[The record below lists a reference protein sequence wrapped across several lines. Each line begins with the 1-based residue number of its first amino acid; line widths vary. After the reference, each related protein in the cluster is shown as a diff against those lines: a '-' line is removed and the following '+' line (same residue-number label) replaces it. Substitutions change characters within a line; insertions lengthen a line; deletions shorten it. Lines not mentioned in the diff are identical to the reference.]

1 MELNI
6 FFDSIRMLTFGETK
20 VAKGEFY
27 VAKKQTKIWYVNVNN
42 SKYLIGY
49 LDAVVRPFVL
59 ILTKMKRIC

>member
-1 MELNI
+1 
-6 FFDSIRMLTFGETK
+6 MLTFGETK